1 MRFDT
6 VEELA
11 AKLLEEGWVFEKRNL
26 MGMSHGS
33 SFLVIEPP
41 SGDDIGL
48 VGFLDASG
56 EVSYVSLDE
65 VEIMTDPDRIVIE
78 L

>member
-6 VEELA
+6 VEELV
-11 AKLLEEGWVFEKRNL
+11 AKLIEKGWKFEKKDL

-41 SGDDIGL
+41 SGEDIGL
-48 VGFLDASG
+48 VGFIDASCD
-56 EVSYVSLDE
+56 VSYVSLDE

>member
-6 VEELA
+6 VEELVS
-11 AKLLEEGWVFEKRNL
+11 KLLEEGWLFEKRNL
-26 MGMSHGS
+26 MCMSHGS

-48 VGFLDASG
+48 IGFLDASCD
-56 EVSYVSLDE
+56 VSYVSLDE

>member
-6 VEELA
+6 VEELV
-11 AKLLEEGWVFEKRNL
+11 AKLIEKGWKFEKKDL

-41 SGDDIGL
+41 SGEDIGL
-48 VGFLDASG
+48 VGFIDASCD
-56 EVSYVSLDE
+56 VSYVNLDE